1 MKKVLSSLDSIANK
15 LQNLGHA
22 RFAEQ
27 IDVITNTLIA
37 AVQQEKELR
46 VPLMELPQ
54 EVKDSGSGDQIQ
66 QGFISEA
73 PNCDVRIRKRGDK
86 YTMTS
91 KFRPL
96 HQEAEME
103 ISKEMFDALWP
114 IVTRTQNKTRYDYN
128 GWEVDVMED
137 GSIVAE
143 YEYDKEKSVSLPTN
157 WKIKT

>member
-73 PNCDVRIRKRGDK
+73 PNCDVRIRKRG
-86 YTMTS
+86 
-91 KFRPL
+91 
-96 HQEAEME
+96 E
-103 ISKEMFDALWP
+103 
-114 IVTRTQNKTRYDYN
+114 
-128 GWEVDVMED
+128 
-137 GSIVAE
+137 
-143 YEYDKEKSVSLPTN
+143 
-157 WKIKT
+157 